1 MGLRSLCAMALAWTV
16 AVAAATVEEANAG
29 GEVSPP
35 PVGAMAVDT
44 VPLPGPAF
52 IPLRSAQAVTMTARE
67 ARAQDVLMGLLQGT
81 GYNFTF
87 LEHHKEPAMEP
98 RVTVDFRD
106 ESLEEAVHFVL
117 ISSGLE
123 GYLEGRTLMVGP
135 GLSGRNI
142 RSRVSRMIRLNQVD
156 AAGAAEFLANLGATM
171 SVTHSVT
178 TTATETLP
186 PGDASTG
193 DDAGQ
198 GSQVAS
204 TTVTAAVSEFG
215 GRQGPLRGLRGTTD
229 ERLNTITVVGPSDL
243 VDVAQGYLR
252 QMDRRKRQVA
262 VKVRIMNVDL
272 NDNEV
277 LDHSFSARIGD
288 AFILS
293 QPGESLFNFAVAK
306 SAELLGT
313 GSADNRAGGGSSP
326 SGLADPGYP
335 FYSQLEAAIVS
346 SEVNLLAEPTLLVQ
360 EGESASINTTT
371 SVITGNTT
379 TTGPSGITQT
389 SQEREQA
396 GLSLTVDV
404 SKIDDNGFISLKV
417 RPKVSVPAPA
427 GIQNGVPIF
436 NITERAL
443 SSGSVRLRDGQ
454 TLVLSGVIQDSDR
467 EQVTKL
473 PLLGDLPLLG
483 KLFRGSSRT
492 REKTELIILVTP
504 SLVQEDQPLA
514 LRP

>member
-1 MGLRSLCAMALAWTV
+1 MNIRSFCAVALAWTV
-16 AVAAATVEEANAG
+16 AAATVEAAG
-29 GEVSPP
+29 AEGRPSLP

-44 VPLPGPAF
+44 VPLPAPAF
-52 IPLRSAQAVTMTARE
+52 IPLRSTQPVTMTARE
-67 ARAQDVLMGLLQGT
+67 ARARDVLMGLLQGT
-81 GYNFTF
+81 GYNLTF
-87 LEHHKEPAMEP
+87 LEHHRESALEP

-106 ESLEEAVHFVL
+106 ESLEKAVHFVL
-117 ISSGLE
+117 LSAGLE
-123 GYLEGRTLMVGP
+123 GYLEGRTLLVGP
-135 GLSGRNI
+135 GLSGRNL
-142 RSRVSRMIRLNQVD
+142 RSKVSRVIRLNQVD
-156 AAGAAEFLANLGATM
+156 AAGAAGFLANLGATM

-178 TTATETLP
+178 TTATESPATDQ
-186 PGDASTG
+186 GASTG
-193 DDAGQ
+193 ADAGPRI
-198 GSQVAS
+198 QVAK
-204 TTVTAAVSEFG
+204 TAVTAAVSEFG

-229 ERLNTITVVGPSDL
+229 ERLNTITVVGPADL
-243 VDVAQGYLR
+243 VDVAQAYLR

-262 VKVRIMNVDL
+262 VKVRIMNMDL
-272 NDNEV
+272 NRNET
-277 LDHSFSARIGD
+277 LDHSFSTRIGD
-288 AFILS
+288 TFIVS
-293 QPGESLFNFAVAK
+293 QPGKALFNVAVSK

-313 GSADNRAGGGSSP
+313 GSSEKKASGGSRP
-326 SGLADPGYP
+326 SGLQDPNYS
-335 FYSQLEAAIVS
+335 FYSRLEAAIVS

-379 TTGPSGITQT
+379 TTSPSGITRT

-404 SKIDDNGFISLKV
+404 SKIDDNGFISLRV

-454 TLVLSGVIQDSDR
+454 TLILSGVIQDSDR

-492 REKTELIILVTP
+492 REKTELVILVTP

>member
-1 MGLRSLCAMALAWTV
+1 MAVRSLCVVVLAWTV
-16 AVAAATVEEANAG
+16 VAAASGAEASAG
-29 GEVSPP
+29 GEASPP

-52 IPLRSAQAVTMTARE
+52 IPLRSTQAVTLTARE
-67 ARAQDVLMGLLQGT
+67 ARPQDVLMALLQGT

-87 LEHHKEPAMEP
+87 LEHHQDSATEP
-98 RVTVDFRD
+98 RVTVDFQD
-106 ESLEEAVHFVL
+106 EPLEKAVYFVL
-117 ISSGLE
+117 LSAGLD
-123 GYLEGRTLMVGP
+123 GYLEDHTLMVGP
-135 GLSGRNI
+135 GLLGRNF
-142 RSRVSRMIRLNQVD
+142 RSKVSRMIRLNQVD
-156 AAGAAEFLANLGATM
+156 AAGAAGFLANLGATM

-178 TTATETLP
+178 TTATESLD
-186 PGDASTG
+186 PGR
-193 DDAGQ
+193 Q
-198 GSQVAS
+198 GQVAR
-204 TTVTAAVSEFG
+204 TTITAAVSEFG
-215 GRQGPLRGLRGTTD
+215 GHHGPLRGLRGTTD
-229 ERLNTITVVGPSDL
+229 ERLNTITIVGPADL
-243 VDVAQGYLR
+243 VDVAQAYLQ

-272 NDNEV
+272 NRNTDF
-277 LDHSFSARIGD
+277 DHSFSARIGD
-288 AFILS
+288 TFILS
-293 QPGESLFNFAVAK
+293 QPSKSLFSFAVTK
-306 SAELLGT
+306 SAELMEVASQEN
-313 GSADNRAGGGSSP
+313 GSDRSNL
-326 SGLADPGYP
+326 SGIHDPNYS
-335 FYSQLEAAIVS
+335 FYSQLKAAIVS

-379 TTGPSGITQT
+379 TTSASGITQT

-417 RPKVSVPAPA
+417 SPKVSVPVFA
-427 GIQNGVPIF
+427 GNQNGVPIF
-436 NITERAL
+436 NIAERAL
-443 SSGSVRLRDGQ
+443 SSGSVRLRDGE

-483 KLFRGSSRT
+483 KLFRGSSKA

-504 SLVQEDQPLA
+504 SLIPDDQPLA
-514 LRP
+514 LN